1 MVLFLNE
8 ADVQQLITMPL
19 ALEQVECA
27 LKDRALGRAVDMP
40 RARIQT
46 AAGIQHVL
54 QACAPELGYI
64 GFKYYFSP
72 PGRRGPT
79 YVHLINMQTA
89 KLEAIVEGVTLG
101 MTRTGAASGVAS
113 KYLANPGASVLA
125 QLGAGYQ
132 GMGQLEAVVHALNIR
147 EARVYARTRDKLE
160 AWCKKMTDKLGI
172 PVIPAASGAEA
183 LKGAQVVNIM
193 TKSTTPVIDGDW
205 LQPGQHVNAA
215 GSNALSRAEID
226 AKTIARCQLITVD
239 SRGTAR
245 NECGDLLS
253 AVEKGWLRWDHL
265 TEIGEV
271 ITKKAPGRTAAKQI
285 TLYESHG
292 MGAQDL
298 WIGAKAVALSRERGV
313 GTDLPVGNFA
323 LRA

>member
-19 ALEQVECA
+19 ALEQVERA
-27 LKDRALGRAVDMP
+27 LKDRALGRAVDLP

-46 AAGIQHVL
+46 TAGIQHVL

-72 PGRRGPT
+72 PGKRGAT
-79 YVHLINMQTA
+79 YVHLINMQTG
-89 KLEAIVEGVTLG
+89 KLEAIVEGVLLG

-113 KYLANPGASVLA
+113 KYLANPGASVLG

-132 GMGQLEAVVHALNIR
+132 GMGQLEAVVKALNIR
-147 EARVYARTRDKLE
+147 EACVYARTRDKLE
-160 AWCKKMTDKLGI
+160 AWCKKMSGQLGI
-172 PVIPAASGAEA
+172 PVMPAASGAEA
-183 LKGAQVVNIM
+183 VKGAHVVNIM

-215 GSNALSRAEID
+215 GSNALSRSEID
-226 AKTIARCQLITVD
+226 ARTIARCQLITVD

-245 NECGDLLS
+245 NECGDLIA
-253 AVEKGWLRWDHL
+253 AVETGRLSWDTL
-265 TEIGEV
+265 PEIGEV
-271 ITKKAPGRTAAKQI
+271 LVGKAAGRATKDDI

-292 MGAQDL
+292 MGIQDIYTAAKL
-298 WIGAKAVALSRERGV
+298 VELARSRNIGTV
-313 GTDLPVGNFA
+313 LPMQP
-323 LRA
+323 